1 MPANSRPMILD
12 GAMGTQLMRSGLNL
26 PLPLW
31 SADINITHPDIV
43 RNVHKDYVSAGADI
57 ITTNTFRSTTW
68 SYRKAGYTLQAATDR
83 AKESLMRAVDSAQK
97 SKAGMIAGSIT
108 SIEDC
113 YSPKLFPGR
122 TAAED
127 SYGEM
132 LLWFEEAGID
142 LILFETMSHIDEI
155 EIAISLSKNFKKVWL
170 SLIIKDSDHLLSGHL
185 IEEAFDLS
193 RQRVDCVMLNC
204 NTLSKSNQC
213 FNKFKKLWGGE
224 WGIFPNLGQT
234 EPEIDGKI
242 DIMNSDEVFTNSILN
257 YLNEGPSVIGSCCG
271 SSPKHTKI
279 IKEMID
285 KN

>member
-12 GAMGTQLMRSGLNL
+12 GAMGTQLMRSGLDL

-43 RNVHKDYVSAGADI
+43 RDVHKDYVSAGADI

-155 EIAISLSKNFKKVWL
+155 EI
-170 SLIIKDSDHLLSGHL
+170 D
-185 IEEAFDLS
+185 EEGY
-193 RQRVDCVMLNC
+193 VDD
-204 NTLSKSNQC
+204 TL
-213 FNKFKKLWGGE
+213 
-224 WGIFPNLGQT
+224 P
-234 EPEIDGKI
+234 P
-242 DIMNSDEVFTNSILN
+242 EVFREVLDQSRELVKSR
-257 YLNEGPSVIGSCCG
+257 EA
-271 SSPKHTKI
+271 
-279 IKEMID
+279 KER
-285 KN
+285 